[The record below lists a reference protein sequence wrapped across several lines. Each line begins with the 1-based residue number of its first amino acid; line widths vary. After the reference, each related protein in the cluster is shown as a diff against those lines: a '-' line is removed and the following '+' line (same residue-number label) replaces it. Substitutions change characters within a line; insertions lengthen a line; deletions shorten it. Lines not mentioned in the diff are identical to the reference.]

1 MRKSFLFLLWQQSDL
16 RLVVYDS
23 SPGYTSASMYHL
35 LFSQQLFMPSAF
47 VVLMAGLDKDCRL
60 TEPLGMRI
68 AEFPL
73 NPMFAK
79 MLLESGRWRPVVLI
93 DFILSR
99 KLFLKFCVPWGR
111 RHNVACVRIFFF
123 KHWRSFHLKLP
134 VLGHVVSLWFK
145 VSHH

>member
-1 MRKSFLFLLWQQSDL
+1 MI
-16 RLVVYDS
+16 
-23 SPGYTSASMYHL
+23 HL
-35 LFSQQLFMPSAF
+35 LDTPLLACIIFYSPNNCSCLLPF

-123 KHWRSFHLKLP
+123 KH
-134 VLGHVVSLWFK
+134 
-145 VSHH
+145 